1 MQEMLHSQEE
11 PEIALLADT
20 FTETTASTPALDI
33 DGSVRDELTKLV
45 QNLFRLPDSTGPRR
59 VVFAGTESG
68 TGCSWICAH
77 VAEILAAQ
85 VNASVCVV
93 DCNLRS
99 PSLHQQFGVQ
109 NHHGLSDALLGSA
122 SVRHYAH
129 RLSRANLWLLSCG
142 APVEN
147 RQPLLASDRMRLR
160 LRELGAVFDYTLID
174 AAPLNLQNDASVLG
188 GFCDGVILVLKAN
201 ASRREIA
208 SKALQELQAAQ
219 VAILGAVLNQRTFPV
234 PQAIYDRL

>member
-1 MQEMLHSQEE
+1 
-11 PEIALLADT
+11 
-20 FTETTASTPALDI
+20 
-33 DGSVRDELTKLV
+33 
-45 QNLFRLPDSTGPRR
+45 
-59 VVFAGTESG
+59 
-68 TGCSWICAH
+68 
-77 VAEILAAQ
+77 
-85 VNASVCVV
+85 
-93 DCNLRS
+93 
-99 PSLHQQFGVQ
+99 
-109 NHHGLSDALLGSA
+109 
-122 SVRHYAH
+122 
-129 RLSRANLWLLSCG
+129 
-142 APVEN
+142 
-147 RQPLLASDRMRLR
+147 MRLR